1 VGEALE
7 VARERP
13 PGPGSVMP
21 VLAALAI
28 RRDPLRFL
36 TDTARTYGD
45 LVHLQLGPRRDYL
58 VNRPDWI
65 REVLLAP
72 EEQMLRSFPRTMT
85 SVLGDGLLSSQGA
98 HHRTQRRKI
107 QPFFN
112 HARLEGM
119 AEVVTRHAGGLCD
132 GWTEAQ
138 AGAIDAL
145 EAMLGL
151 TLQII
156 LEVVFHRDLDDH
168 AGALM
173 DAVGPL
179 VGSTRKKGWGL
190 FGARR
195 RANGFAR
202 FGVFLSEVIARRR
215 EDDIEGPDLLSML
228 LALGSDDRTV
238 RNEALTMFVAGHETI
253 GNCLAWTWHLLSQN
267 PEAEARLHAEVDAL
281 GRPPRAED
289 TARLSF
295 AGRVV
300 NESMRLYPP
309 AWLMTRRPVE
319 DFPLAGF
326 VLPAG
331 SYVHVSQYLM
341 HRDPRYFPDP
351 ERFDPDRWL
360 PERECTRP
368 KFSYFPF
375 GGGGRKCVGESF
387 AVMEGV
393 LVLATVAQRY
403 RLRAIPGHRVEPE
416 PYVTL
421 RPRNGLPMR
430 VERRLRS

>member
-1 VGEALE
+1 VGEALQP
-7 VARERP
+7 ASERP
-13 PGPGSVMP
+13 PGPGSAIP
-21 VLAALAI
+21 VLAALAL

-36 TDTARTYGD
+36 THAARTYGD
-45 LVHLQLGPRRDYL
+45 LVHLRVGPRRDYL
-58 VNRPDWI
+58 VNRPEWI
-65 REVLLAP
+65 RDVLLAP

-119 AEVVTRHAGGLCD
+119 AEVVTRRASRLCD
-132 GWTEAQ
+132 RWESAPQGTV
-138 AGAIDAL
+138 DVL
-145 EAMLGL
+145 ESMLEL

-156 LEVVFHRDLDDH
+156 LEVVFPPELEDH
-168 AGALM
+168 AAELM

-190 FGARR
+190 LGARR

-202 FGVFLSEVIARRR
+202 FETFLAALIARRR
-215 EDDIEGPDLLSML
+215 EEDDEGPDLVSML
-228 LALGSDDRTV
+228 LALGSDDLTV

-267 PEAEARLHAEVDAL
+267 PEAEVRLHAEVDAL

-289 TARLSF
+289 VDRLAF
-295 AGRVV
+295 TRRVV
-300 NESMRLYPP
+300 SESMRLYPP

-341 HRDPRYFPDP
+341 HRDPRYFPEP

-360 PERECTRP
+360 PERECSRP

-375 GGGGRKCVGESF
+375 GGGGRKCIGENF

-393 LVLATVAQRY
+393 LVLAAVAQRF

-421 RPRNGLPMR
+421 RPRHGLPMR